1 MMSYD
6 YANCNELLYFCHSFI
21 ASRTDKPRF
30 LINRRTIM
38 TQLIRLISKYLGS
51 NGNRTTSLVKP
62 QKNSQ
67 KADVTFMF

>member
-38 TQLIRLISKYLGS
+38 TQLISKYLGS